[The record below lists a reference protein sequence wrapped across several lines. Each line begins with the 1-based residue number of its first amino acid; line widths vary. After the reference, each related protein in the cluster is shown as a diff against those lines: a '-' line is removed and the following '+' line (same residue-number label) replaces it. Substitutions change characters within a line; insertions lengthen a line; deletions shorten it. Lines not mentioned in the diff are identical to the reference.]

1 MRFLIAGSSG
11 FLGAELTSSLRTAG
25 HTVTALVRRA
35 ARPDH
40 DEATWDPYH
49 DVLDRRLV
57 EESDV
62 VVNLAGSPTAGNP
75 HSQKWADEL
84 LRSRV
89 TTTRL
94 LGRRIAE
101 GDRRPAY
108 LAGNGISYYGD
119 HGDLPLTE
127 TADSRGSALLTK
139 VTRAWQQATQP
150 AADAGARVV
159 VLRTSPVL
167 DRRTSPLKQLLL
179 LFRLGLGGPFGNG
192 RQYFPVISTLDW
204 VGAVTFAA
212 EHEQVVGP
220 VNLCLPEVPTNAEF
234 TRELGRLVYRPTLLR
249 VPAVA
254 IRVAASRLA
263 PEVLGSVRAVP
274 QALLDAGYEFR
285 DLDIAALLTRA
296 VNPGR

>member
-11 FLGAELTSSLRTAG
+11 FLGTELTRSLRTAG
-25 HTVTALVRRA
+25 HTVTTLVRRA
-35 ARPDH
+35 ARADH

-49 DVLDRRLV
+49 DVLERGLL

-94 LGRRIAE
+94 LARRIAE

-108 LAGNGISYYGD
+108 LAGNGISFYGD

-139 VTRAWQQATQP
+139 VTRAWQEATQP

-167 DRRTSPLKQLLL
+167 DARSSPLKQLLL
-179 LFRLGLGGPFGNG
+179 LFRLGLGGPIGNG
-192 RQYFPVISTLDW
+192 EQYFPVISTRDW

-234 TRELGRLVYRPTLLR
+234 TRELGRLVHRPTLLR
-249 VPAVA
+249 VPVAA
-254 IRVAASRLA
+254 IRVVASRLA

-274 QALLDAGYEFR
+274 QALLDAGYAFHDR
-285 DLDIAALLTRA
+285 DITALLSQA
-296 VNPGR
+296 VNPER